1 MQHGAELSIED
12 VLVSRTQL
20 DTRVTE
26 ACAHVVDP
34 NVGLFGPSSKL
45 WEVNREAIVFLGAGR
60 ASLLQL
66 AHPWVAYGV
75 EHHSL
80 TRSDP
85 YGRFQRTFKQVFA
98 MIYGD
103 LDAVRRAA
111 REVHAIHNHIVGTMP
126 MQVGRYRTDSRY
138 RANTPHALFW
148 VHATLFDT
156 AVWCFENVVRPLSI
170 AEKNRYYEDTK
181 RFALL
186 FGIPDAVIPKTWDD
200 FQRYMTRAL
209 ESDMLD
215 VAPAARDM
223 AGFLFAPTVPRL
235 ASPIVD
241 VIGPRYAELTAWLMP
256 ERLSRGFGL
265 SRGGRLGKLRFD
277 ATLGAL
283 RAVHPRLPDRARFLP
298 HYLNAM
304 RRVRGDTRP
313 DPLGESMARLLVG
326 EPSHPVR

>member
-1 MQHGAELSIED
+1 MQHEAELSIED

-80 TRSDP
+80 T
-85 YGRFQRTFKQVFA
+85 
-98 MIYGD
+98 
-103 LDAVRRAA
+103 
-111 REVHAIHNHIVGTMP
+111 
-126 MQVGRYRTDSRY
+126 
-138 RANTPHALFW
+138 
-148 VHATLFDT
+148 
-156 AVWCFENVVRPLSI
+156 
-170 AEKNRYYEDTK
+170 
-181 RFALL
+181 
-186 FGIPDAVIPKTWDD
+186 
-200 FQRYMTRAL
+200 
-209 ESDMLD
+209 
-215 VAPAARDM
+215 
-223 AGFLFAPTVPRL
+223 
-235 ASPIVD
+235 
-241 VIGPRYAELTAWLMP
+241 RYAELTAWLMP